1 LLNIMRIKILSPK
14 SQSMIEYIGVIL
26 VIIGVLIIAGAY
38 YKRSLQ
44 GKYREAA
51 DAVGGGEQY
60 TAH

>member
-1 LLNIMRIKILSPK
+1 
-14 SQSMIEYIGVIL
+14 MIEYIGVIL